1 MCGKSVAVMDGA
13 ASTMIQSHR
22 GTSQASYSSGRS
34 AVDEEISAM
43 LHSGNYSHISQAP
56 LAVSVGLEHFPYS
69 VYQGYPG
76 NQTRPVPTTQ
86 RNTNMPRGEIGDGN
100 AHVGPLLH
108 RGSPPRHSTFNL
120 EEKYVL
126 EAKSEALDANVLRN
140 GATYGTIYENSRPSA
155 MSTTVPLLHRYHSAP
170 ASTYL
175 TQMNEEQ
182 IGNTVMSSIFT
193 DGGLTPITENMDVE
207 RLGCGNSNSN
217 EFEHYL
223 APENDFSR
231 RAAFSALH
239 REEATPDS
247 FATTFQNSKNA
258 VLCQSSLSSA
268 GLSQPNISMQDRM
281 AENGSEKNS
290 SRNSDDNNHL
300 ISGYAA
306 SIYSQEDCHWKS
318 PTSPAKRQRGLDGE
332 SETSS
337 GSVEGST
344 YRKSQQGGLIRHMSL
359 PHSTN
364 GDSSS
369 PGVEDNTFHTVPM
382 RTRAKRGCATHPR
395 SIAERVRRTK
405 ISERM
410 KKLQDL
416 VPSMDKQTNTSDML
430 DETVEYVKSLQRQ
443 VQELSD
449 TVVRLEAAAAQ
460 KVSNTSH
467 SPEIA

>member
-1 MCGKSVAVMDGA
+1 M
-13 ASTMIQSHR
+13 R
-22 GTSQASYSSGRS
+22 LGT
-34 AVDEEISAM
+34 
-43 LHSGNYSHISQAP
+43 LHSLPGFSIKYIVLYS
-56 LAVSVGLEHFPYS
+56 
-69 VYQGYPG
+69 
-76 NQTRPVPTTQ
+76 
-86 RNTNMPRGEIGDGN
+86 
-100 AHVGPLLH
+100 
-108 RGSPPRHSTFNL
+108 FN
-120 EEKYVL
+120 
-126 EAKSEALDANVLRN
+126 
-140 GATYGTIYENSRPSA
+140 GTIR
-155 MSTTVPLLHRYHSAP
+155 
-170 ASTYL
+170 
-175 TQMNEEQ
+175 
-182 IGNTVMSSIFT
+182 SI
-193 DGGLTPITENMDVE
+193 
-207 RLGCGNSNSN
+207 
-217 EFEHYL
+217 
-223 APENDFSR
+223 
-231 RAAFSALH
+231 
-239 REEATPDS
+239 
-247 FATTFQNSKNA
+247 
-258 VLCQSSLSSA
+258 
-268 GLSQPNISMQDRM
+268 
-281 AENGSEKNS
+281 S
-290 SRNSDDNNHL
+290 SR
-300 ISGYAA
+300 
-306 SIYSQEDCHWKS
+306 IYYFFVV
-318 PTSPAKRQRGLDGE
+318 TAKRQRGLDGE